1 MGPGSGLYGCELL
14 GQQVRCTWPDEAL
27 ELEWREHGNRVG
39 ELMPP
44 FVDTPMLR
52 SQAQRPPVMR
62 RLDMRLQAEQ
72 IAESAW
78 KQAHASIVHRPVG
91 LQFNLGQVTPGW
103 INRLLMG
110 WFSRP

>member
-1 MGPGSGLYGCELL
+1 MGPASGLYGCELL

-62 RLDMRLQAEQ
+62 RLDMCLQAEQ